1 MEYIA
6 SISYG
11 KDSLA
16 MLEVIAEHS
25 LPLDRII
32 HVEIMATATIPAD
45 LPPMMEFKA
54 KADEIIKNRYGK
66 SVEHIHAPK
75 SYEDYFYYVN
85 RGKKSKNRGKIY
97 GFPLQKGNW
106 CNSRLKVD
114 ILEKEQRNA
123 ITYIGI
129 AADEKKRFGVLSEF
143 KRSPLVEY
151 GWTEEMCRNWC
162 SENGLL
168 SPIYETSMRG
178 GCWFCHNQGVGQL
191 RLLRKAYPEYWAL
204 LLRWDA
210 DSPATFKGN
219 GHTVRDFE
227 RRFALEETGAIPKDK
242 PFRWK
247 MINQSRNG
255 EDE

>member
-75 SYEDYFYYVN
+75 TYEEYFLLCKPW
-85 RGKKSKNRGKIY
+85 KKEQKSRKNIC
-97 GFPLQKGNW
+97 FPLQKG
-106 CNSRLKVD
+106 
-114 ILEKEQRNA
+114 I
-123 ITYIGI
+123 
-129 AADEKKRFGVLSEF
+129 
-143 KRSPLVEY
+143 
-151 GWTEEMCRNWC
+151 
-162 SENGLL
+162 
-168 SPIYETSMRG
+168 
-178 GCWFCHNQGVGQL
+178 
-191 RLLRKAYPEYWAL
+191 
-204 LLRWDA
+204 
-210 DSPATFKGN
+210 
-219 GHTVRDFE
+219 
-227 RRFALEETGAIPKDK
+227 GAIP
-242 PFRWK
+242 
-247 MINQSRNG
+247 G
-255 EDE
+255 

>member
-75 SYEDYFYYVN
+75 TYEEYFYYVSLFEVDSK
-85 RGKKSKNRGKIY
+85 RKGCIIFRCRIFKSTK
-97 GFPLQKGNW
+97 
-106 CNSRLKVD
+106 
-114 ILEKEQRNA
+114 
-123 ITYIGI
+123 
-129 AADEKKRFGVLSEF
+129 
-143 KRSPLVEY
+143 
-151 GWTEEMCRNWC
+151 
-162 SENGLL
+162 
-168 SPIYETSMRG
+168 
-178 GCWFCHNQGVGQL
+178 
-191 RLLRKAYPEYWAL
+191 
-204 LLRWDA
+204 
-210 DSPATFKGN
+210 
-219 GHTVRDFE
+219 
-227 RRFALEETGAIPKDK
+227 
-242 PFRWK
+242 
-247 MINQSRNG
+247 
-255 EDE
+255 

>member
-129 AADEKKRFGVLSEF
+129 AADEKNGSVSCPNLNEVLS
-143 KRSPLVEY
+143 
-151 GWTEEMCRNWC
+151 
-162 SENGLL
+162 
-168 SPIYETSMRG
+168 
-178 GCWFCHNQGVGQL
+178 
-191 RLLRKAYPEYWAL
+191 
-204 LLRWDA
+204 
-210 DSPATFKGN
+210 
-219 GHTVRDFE
+219 
-227 RRFALEETGAIPKDK
+227 
-242 PFRWK
+242 
-247 MINQSRNG
+247 
-255 EDE
+255 

>member
-85 RGKKSKNRGKIY
+85 RGKRAKIEAKY
-97 GFPLQKGNW
+97 MVSHYRKG
-106 CNSRLKVD
+106 
-114 ILEKEQRNA
+114 I
-123 ITYIGI
+123 
-129 AADEKKRFGVLSEF
+129 
-143 KRSPLVEY
+143 
-151 GWTEEMCRNWC
+151 
-162 SENGLL
+162 
-168 SPIYETSMRG
+168 
-178 GCWFCHNQGVGQL
+178 
-191 RLLRKAYPEYWAL
+191 
-204 LLRWDA
+204 
-210 DSPATFKGN
+210 
-219 GHTVRDFE
+219 
-227 RRFALEETGAIPKDK
+227 GAIP
-242 PFRWK
+242 
-247 MINQSRNG
+247 G
-255 EDE
+255 

>member
-75 SYEDYFYYVN
+75 TYEEYFYYVN
-85 RGKKSKNRGKIY
+85 RGKRAKSRKIY
-97 GFPLQKGNW
+97 GFPLQKG
-106 CNSRLKVD
+106 
-114 ILEKEQRNA
+114 I
-123 ITYIGI
+123 
-129 AADEKKRFGVLSEF
+129 
-143 KRSPLVEY
+143 
-151 GWTEEMCRNWC
+151 
-162 SENGLL
+162 
-168 SPIYETSMRG
+168 
-178 GCWFCHNQGVGQL
+178 
-191 RLLRKAYPEYWAL
+191 
-204 LLRWDA
+204 
-210 DSPATFKGN
+210 
-219 GHTVRDFE
+219 
-227 RRFALEETGAIPKDK
+227 GAIP
-242 PFRWK
+242 
-247 MINQSRNG
+247 G
-255 EDE
+255 